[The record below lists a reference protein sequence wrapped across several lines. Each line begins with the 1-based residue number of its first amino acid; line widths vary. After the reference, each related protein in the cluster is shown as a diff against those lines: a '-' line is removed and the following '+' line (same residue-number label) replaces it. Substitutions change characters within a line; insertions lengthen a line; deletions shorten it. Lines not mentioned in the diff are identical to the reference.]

1 LTYAKFV
8 PGREVVLIQ
17 QAQMAL
23 RTRLTERLGIRHPIL
38 LAPMG
43 FVSGGA
49 LAGAVSAA
57 GGLGLIGG
65 GYAEAEW
72 LNREFAAA
80 GNQRIGCGFITWS
93 MARRP
98 AALDDALRHAPVAV
112 MLSFGDAAPFIP
124 RIKRAGAL
132 VICQVQ
138 SVRQSRQALDEGA
151 DIIVAQGSEAGGH
164 GGGRLTFPLVP
175 AVADLA
181 RRSGRDVL
189 VVAAGGIA
197 DGRGLAASLMLGA
210 DGVLI
215 GTRFLASTESLV
227 APAAKA
233 RVVSASGDDT
243 LRTRVFDI
251 ARGYDWPE
259 EYSGRALVNRFSQ
272 TWHGREEALIAAGPD
287 ERRRYAA
294 AAAAGDVDTAL
305 VFAGEDVDLIHDI
318 EPAEV
323 ILKRIVTEAE
333 SALAQ
338 QFG

>member
-1 LTYAKFV
+1 MPIRTR
-8 PGREVVLIQ
+8 PGGVLINE
-17 QAQMAL
+17 AL

-49 LAGAVSAA
+49 LAAAVSAG

-72 LNREFAAA
+72 LNREFDAA
-80 GNQRIGCGFITWS
+80 GNQRIGCGFITWA

-98 AALDDALRHAPVAV
+98 AALDEALQRTPAAV

-124 RIKRAGAL
+124 RIRRAGAL

-138 SVRQSRQALDEGA
+138 SIRQARQVLSEGA
-151 DIIVAQGSEAGGH
+151 DVIVAQGTEAGGH
-164 GGGRLTFPLVP
+164 GGGRSTFPLVP

-181 RRSGRDVL
+181 AQSGRDVL

-210 DGVLI
+210 DAALI

-227 APAAKA
+227 APAAKT
-233 RVVSASGDDT
+233 RVVGASGDDT
-243 LRTRVFDI
+243 LRTKVFDI

-259 EYSGRALVNRFSQ
+259 EYSGRALVNRFSK
-272 TWHGREEALIAAGPD
+272 TWHGQEDALIAAGAD

-305 VFAGEDVDLIHDI
+305 VFVGEGVDLIHDI

-323 ILKRIVTEAE
+323 ILNRIVTEAE

-338 QFG
+338 QFH

>member
-1 LTYAKFV
+1 
-8 PGREVVLIQ
+8 LIQ
-17 QAQMAL
+17 EAQVAL

-49 LAGAVSAA
+49 LAAAVSAA

-65 GYAEAEW
+65 GYAETEW

-98 AALDDALRHAPVAV
+98 AALDETLRHAPAAV

-124 RIKRAGAL
+124 RIKRADAL
-132 VICQVQ
+132 AICQVQ
-138 SVRQSRQALDEGA
+138 SVRQARQVLDGGA

-164 GGGRLTFPLVP
+164 GEARATFPLVP

-181 RRSGRDVL
+181 AQSGRDVL

-197 DGRGLAASLMLGA
+197 DGRGLAALLMLGA
-210 DGVLI
+210 DAALV

-259 EYSGRALVNRFSQ
+259 EYSGRALVNRFSK
-272 TWHGREEALIAAGPD
+272 TWHGQEDALIAAGAD

-294 AAAAGDVDTAL
+294 AAAADDIDTAL
-305 VFAGEDVDLIHDI
+305 VFAGEGVDLIHDI

-323 ILKRIVTEAE
+323 ILNRIVAEAVA
-333 SALAQ
+333 ALAP
-338 QFG
+338 QFD

>member
-1 LTYAKFV
+1 
-8 PGREVVLIQ
+8 VLIQ
-17 QAQMAL
+17 EGRLAL
-23 RTRLTERLGIRHPIL
+23 RTRMTERLGIRHPIL

-49 LAGAVSAA
+49 LAAAVSAA

-72 LNREFAAA
+72 LDREFAAA
-80 GNQRIGCGFITWS
+80 GNQRIGCGFITWA
-93 MARRP
+93 MAQRP
-98 AALDDALRHAPVAV
+98 VALDEALRHAPAAV

-124 RIKRAGAL
+124 RIKKAGAL
-132 VICQVQ
+132 AICQVQ
-138 SVRQSRQALDEGA
+138 SVRQAREVLDEGA
-151 DIIVAQGSEAGGH
+151 DVIVAQGSEAGGH
-164 GGGRLTFPLVP
+164 IGMRSTFPLVP
-175 AVADLA
+175 AVADLTA
-181 RRSGRDVL
+181 RADRDAL

-215 GTRFLASTESLV
+215 GTRFLASTESLA

-233 RVVSASGDDT
+233 RVVGASGDDT

-251 ARGYDWPE
+251 ARGYDWPA
-259 EYSGRALVNRFSQ
+259 EYAGRALVNRFSHS
-272 TWHGREEALIAAGPD
+272 WHGREDALIAAGAD
-287 ERRRYAA
+287 ERRRYAV

-305 VFAGEDVDLIHDI
+305 VFAGEGTDLIHDI
-318 EPAEV
+318 EPAGV
-323 ILKRIVTEAE
+323 ILNRIVTEAE

-338 QFG
+338 RFD

>member
-1 LTYAKFV
+1 LTYANTGPRGRID
-8 PGREVVLIQ
+8 PGGANDPAHEIDR
-17 QAQMAL
+17 AA
-23 RTRLTERLGIRHPIL
+23 RHPASDPAGAYGICF
-38 LAPMG
+38 G
-43 FVSGGA
+43 RA
-49 LAGAVSAA
+49 LAAAVSAA

-72 LNREFAAA
+72 LKREFAAA
-80 GNQRIGCGFITWS
+80 SNQRIGCGFITWA

-98 AALDDALRHAPVAV
+98 AALDEALCHAPAAV

-124 RIKRAGAL
+124 RIKKADAL
-132 VICQVQ
+132 AICQVQ
-138 SVRQSRQALDEGA
+138 SVRQARQALVEGA

-164 GGGRLTFPLVP
+164 IGIRSTFPLVP

-181 RRSGRDVL
+181 ARSGGDVL

-243 LRTRVFDI
+243 LRTKVFDI

-259 EYSGRALVNRFSQ
+259 QYSGRALVNRFSK
-272 TWHGREEALIAAGPD
+272 TWHGRADALIAAGAD

-305 VFAGEDVDLIHDI
+305 VFAGEGVDLIHDI
-318 EPAEV
+318 EPARV
-323 ILKRIVTEAE
+323 ILNRIVTEAE

-338 QFG
+338 QFD

>member
-1 LTYAKFV
+1 MPIRTR
-8 PGREVVLIQ
+8 PGGHIDQRGET
-17 QAQMAL
+17 AL

-49 LAGAVSAA
+49 LAAAVSAA

-80 GNQRIGCGFITWS
+80 GDQRIGCGFITWS

-98 AALDDALRHAPVAV
+98 PALDEALRHAPAAV

-124 RIKRAGAL
+124 RIKKADAL
-132 VICQVQ
+132 AICQVQ
-138 SVRQSRQALDEGA
+138 SVRQARQVLDEGA

-164 GGGRLTFPLVP
+164 GGGRSTFPMVP
-175 AVADLA
+175 A
-181 RRSGRDVL
+181 
-189 VVAAGGIA
+189 AGDIA

-215 GTRFLASTESLV
+215 GTRFLASAESLV
-227 APAAKA
+227 APAAKTC
-233 RVVSASGDDT
+233 VVGASGDDT
-243 LRTRVFDI
+243 LRTKVFDI

-259 EYSGRALVNRFSQ
+259 EYSGRALVNRFSK
-272 TWHGREEALIAAGPD
+272 TWHGQEDALIAAGAD

-294 AAAAGDVDTAL
+294 AAAAGDIDTAL
-305 VFAGEDVDLIHDI
+305 VFAGEGVDLIRDI

-323 ILKRIVTEAE
+323 ILNRIVTEAE

-338 QFG
+338 QFH

>member
-1 LTYAKFV
+1 MLTYANT
-8 PGREVVLIQ
+8 GREVVLIQ
-17 QAQMAL
+17 EGKVAL

-49 LAGAVSAA
+49 LAAAVSAA

-80 GNQRIGCGFITWS
+80 GNQRIGCGFITWA
-93 MARRP
+93 MAQRP
-98 AALDDALRHAPVAV
+98 AALDEALRHGPAAV

-124 RIKRAGAL
+124 RIKQAGAL
-132 VICQVQ
+132 AICQIQ
-138 SVRQSRQALDEGA
+138 SVRQARQVLNVGA
-151 DIIVAQGSEAGGH
+151 DIIVAQGTEAGGH
-164 GGGRLTFPLVP
+164 GGGRSTFPLVP

-181 RRSGRDVL
+181 ARSGRDVL

-210 DGVLI
+210 DGALI

-243 LRTRVFDI
+243 LRTKVFDI

-259 EYSGRALVNRFSQ
+259 EYSGRALVNRFSKN
-272 TWHGREEALIAAGPD
+272 WHGREDALIAGGAD

-305 VFAGEDVDLIHDI
+305 VFAGEGVDLIRDI
-318 EPAEV
+318 EPAGV
-323 ILKRIVTEAE
+323 ILNRIVTQAE

-338 QFG
+338 RFG

>member
-1 LTYAKFV
+1 
-8 PGREVVLIQ
+8 
-17 QAQMAL
+17 
-23 RTRLTERLGIRHPIL
+23 
-38 LAPMG
+38 
-43 FVSGGA
+43 
-49 LAGAVSAA
+49 
-57 GGLGLIGG
+57 
-65 GYAEAEW
+65 
-72 LNREFAAA
+72 
-80 GNQRIGCGFITWS
+80 
-93 MARRP
+93 
-98 AALDDALRHAPVAV
+98 

-124 RIKRAGAL
+124 RIKKAGAFA
-132 VICQVQ
+132 ICQVQ
-138 SVRQSRQALDEGA
+138 SVRQAREVLDEGA
-151 DIIVAQGSEAGGH
+151 DVIVAQGTEAGGH
-164 GGGRLTFPLVP
+164 IGVRSTFPLVP

-181 RRSGRDVL
+181 ARSFRDAL

-215 GTRFLASTESLV
+215 GTRFLASAESLV

-259 EYSGRALVNRFSQ
+259 EYSGRALVNRFSK
-272 TWHGREEALIAAGPD
+272 TWHGREDALIAAGAD
-287 ERRRYAA
+287 ERRGYAA

-305 VFAGEDVDLIHDI
+305 VFAGEGVDLIHDI

-323 ILKRIVTEAE
+323 ILNRIVTEAE

-338 QFG
+338 QFH